1 VRSQEAGVLAK
12 VVEGWPHLHIM
23 NFIILSC
30 SDLAQRRA
38 VDFLRHQLG

>member
-1 VRSQEAGVLAK
+1 VLAK
-12 VVEGWPHLHIM
+12 VVEGWPHLHM